1 MIWKWNLIIWSTTRK
16 IITIESLFC
25 LIKGPYKNCTGFF
38 KEIEYSQL
46 PSGMATHKGCTA
58 PSLYQLY
65 NIYNKTVFYL
75 LCSAFIQLLTIYF
88 HIYSLS
94 GHSLIRCNRII
105 LQSLT
110 YIKNKQ
116 FKTAFLSYVNSIV
129 IFLPYI
135 CNVFKV

>member
-1 MIWKWNLIIWSTTRK
+1 KARTK
-16 IITIESLFC
+16 IVRAFS
-25 LIKGPYKNCTGFF
+25 
-38 KEIEYSQL
+38 KEIEYSRL

-75 LCSAFIQLLTIYF
+75 LCSVFIHLLTIYF

-94 GHSLIRCNRII
+94 GYSLIRCNRII

>member
-1 MIWKWNLIIWSTTRK
+1 MNHFSLITEK
-16 IITIESLFC
+16 
-25 LIKGPYKNCTGFF
+25 PVHKNCTGFF
-38 KEIEYSQL
+38 KGNRIFSRL

-75 LCSAFIQLLTIYF
+75 LCSVFIHLLTIYF

-94 GHSLIRCNRII
+94 GYSLIRCNRII